1 MSFTCKGMTFL
12 AFCFNFVIELST
24 FLFVVTCT
32 SNFANTNTT
41 STNRFIYISD
51 RTKDISDTKHSFDFL
66 IVKLWILLLFSK
78 RCYMAGR
85 TSCFP
90 RRKVNR
96 NFDITSGFEDL
107 TSRSF
112 QFVWMVPSKNARAFT
127 GHWGD
132 LKRVEWW
139 EDIRSTLT
147 TPPFVWS

>member
-12 AFCFNFVIELST
+12 AFYFNFVIELST

-51 RTKDISDTKHSFDFL
+51 RTKDIWDTKHDFL
-66 IVKLWILLLFSK
+66 TVKLWIPLLFSK

-107 TSRSF
+107 AGRSF
-112 QFVWMVPSKNARAFT
+112 EFVWMVPSKNARAFT
-127 GHWGD
+127 DNWGD
-132 LKRVEWW
+132 LKPVDWW

-147 TPPFVWS
+147 KPSFMWS